1 MPARNPLPILL
12 PRPLALLGAL
22 GLWLG
27 SLDLASARG
36 PYDDVKTA
44 EGWAWSQIKRGDVAD
59 FNVRCRTP
67 PLDPKKDKDKRWRDD
82 CRKLSSR
89 FLVDLLTQAPWREHV
104 PFAGVGIAGARIVG
118 DVDLENA
125 KLIRAIAIID
135 SRIEGAINLRRAR
148 TDGLIWLDGSI
159 MNGAFNANSLHA
171 ESDLFLRNG
180 AVFKSEVRQSAAKI
194 DGDVD
199 MTGASF
205 DGTLNAEALQVG
217 EALLMYSDGQ
227 NKASFKDVVLR
238 GAKITGQIAMAG
250 ASFGGKLNAEAL
262 QVGEA
267 LLMYSDGQN
276 KASFKDVDLRGAKI
290 KGKIDMAG
298 ACFRSPL
305 NAEFLQAL
313 GSLLMQSGGSNKT
326 SCTEAESLQAV
337 GSLVMPSAGPNTA
350 SVTLDS
356 AKITGDIVMTG
367 ANFEGNLYAE
377 DLQVGGNLFI
387 RDAHCAQEVDMVFA
401 HVGGTL
407 VLRGATLAGLNL
419 SGASVA
425 GDLELG
431 GLPRE
436 SVSWTGR
443 SWETGLTLRNTHVGN
458 LMDAK
463 DAWPDR
469 EHLHLDGFSFNH
481 LGGYA
486 GETGPEMRERGM
498 DWWDNWARLD
508 PDYSPA
514 PYAQLAAAFTNAGDR
529 DAANE
534 IRYYGRVR
542 ERETERG
549 LAYILS
555 GAVQYVAGF
564 GIGSY
569 TFRVLYWVIGISL
582 AGAVLLWMKVPA
594 AKQHGPIWCFGASL
608 ARLLPVI
615 EINKEFTAFFD
626 DPKRERLTGWQ
637 SFIFSAMGM
646 VGFVLGAILIAAV
659 SGLTQG
665 S

>member
-1 MPARNPLPILL
+1 M
-12 PRPLALLGAL
+12 GAL

-205 DGTLNAEALQVG
+205 DGT
-217 EALLMYSDGQ
+217 
-227 NKASFKDVVLR
+227 
-238 GAKITGQIAMAG
+238 
-250 ASFGGKLNAEAL
+250 LNAEAL

>member
-205 DGTLNAEALQVG
+205 DGT
-217 EALLMYSDGQ
+217 
-227 NKASFKDVVLR
+227 
-238 GAKITGQIAMAG
+238 
-250 ASFGGKLNAEAL
+250 LNAEAL

-659 SGLTQG
+659 SG
-665 S
+665 